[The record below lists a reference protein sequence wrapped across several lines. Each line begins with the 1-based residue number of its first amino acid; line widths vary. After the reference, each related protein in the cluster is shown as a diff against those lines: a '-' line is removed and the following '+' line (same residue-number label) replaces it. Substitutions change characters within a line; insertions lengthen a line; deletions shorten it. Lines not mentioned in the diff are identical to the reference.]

1 MPLAL
6 WALTLSAFAIGT
18 TEFVIVGLIP
28 TIATSLQVSLPSAGL
43 LVSLYALGV
52 AVGAPVLTALT
63 GRVPRKLLLAGL
75 MLLFTAGNLTAWMA
89 PGYGALM
96 AARVLTGLA
105 HGVFFSIG
113 STIATGLV
121 PKEKAASAIAL
132 MFSGLT
138 VALVTGVPLGTF
150 IGQHFGWRT
159 TFLAVSLLGVAAVAV
174 ILALVPRALP
184 GASPAGL
191 LAQAA
196 VLKKPRLLL
205 VYAMTTLGYGGS
217 FVGFTYLAPILE
229 RVAGFSGNAVGL
241 VMLVYGVSVAFGNIW
256 GGKLADRK
264 GPVRALQIVFAL
276 LALVLFVLGFTGHHK
291 VAVLA
296 TVLAWG
302 AVAFGNVPGLQ
313 VYVVRRAERDAP
325 HAVDVA
331 SGLNIAAFNVGIAL
345 GAWGGGLIVERFGLM
360 ATPPI
365 GAAIVLGALGLTT
378 LSAYL
383 DRRDAVRQGTRRS
396 GDRRHRPAHER
407 DPGPGQPGVVAVQGA
422 RCDPVVDAAR
432 APAQVSPS
440 SSG

>member
-28 TIATSLQVSLPSAGL
+28 TIAASLNVSVPSAGL

-63 GRVPRKLLLAGL
+63 GRVPRKQLLLGL
-75 MLLFTAGNLTAWMA
+75 MLLFTIGNLVAWMA
-89 PGYGALM
+89 PGYAALM

-113 STIATGLV
+113 STIATSLV

-132 MFSGLT
+132 MFTGLT

-150 IGQHFGWRT
+150 IGQHFGWQA
-159 TFLAVSLLGVAAVAV
+159 TFLAVSLLGLIAIVGSW
-174 ILALVPRALP
+174 ILVPADI
-184 GASPAGL
+184 AGSKPSSL
-191 LAQAA
+191 LTQLA

-217 FVGFTYLAPILE
+217 FIAFTYLAPILQE
-229 RVAGFSGNAVGL
+229 VSGFAASSVSL
-241 VMLVYGVSVAFGNIW
+241 VMLVYGVSVAAGNIW

-264 GPVRALQIVFAL
+264 GPLPALQIVFAL
-276 LALVLFVLGFTGHHK
+276 LALVLLVLGFTAPNK
-291 VAVLA
+291 WLVLG

-313 VYVVRRAERDAP
+313 VYVVQRAERDAP

-331 SGLNIAAFNVGIAL
+331 SGLNIAAFNVGIAF
-345 GAWGGGLIVERFGLM
+345 GAWGGGLIVAKFGLM

-365 GAAIVLGALGLTT
+365 GALIVVGAFLLTT
-378 LSAYL
+378 LARWL
-383 DRRDAVRQGTRRS
+383 DRRDGLPAKVARQHAVAT
-396 GDRRHRPAHER
+396 H
-407 DPGPGQPGVVAVQGA
+407 
-422 RCDPVVDAAR
+422 
-432 APAQVSPS
+432 
-440 SSG
+440 

>member
-28 TIATSLQVSLPSAGL
+28 TVAASLGVSLPSAGL

-63 GRVPRKLLLAGL
+63 GRVPRKRLLLGL
-75 MLLFTAGNLTAWMA
+75 MVLFTAGNLLAWMA

-113 STIATGLV
+113 STIATSLV

-132 MFSGLT
+132 MFTGLT
-138 VALVTGVPLGTF
+138 VALVTGVPIGTF
-150 IGQHFGWRT
+150 IGQHFGWQA
-159 TFLAVSLLGVAAVAV
+159 TFLAVSLLGVVAIV
-174 ILALVPRALP
+174 GSALLVPANIA
-184 GASPAGL
+184 GSAPAGL
-191 LAQAA
+191 ATQLG
-196 VLKKPRLLL
+196 VLRKPRLLL

-217 FVGFTYLAPILE
+217 FVAFTFLAPILQQ
-229 RVAGFSGNAVGL
+229 VAGFSASSVSL
-241 VMLVYGVSVAFGNIW
+241 VMLLYGVSVAAGNIW
-256 GGKLADRK
+256 GGKLADRH
-264 GPVRALQIVFAL
+264 GPVRALQLVFAL
-276 LALVLFVLGFTGHHK
+276 LALVLFALAFTAPHK

-313 VYVVRRAERDAP
+313 VYVVQRAHADAP
-325 HAVDVA
+325 RAVDVA

-345 GAWGGGLIVERFGLM
+345 GAWGGGIIVEHLGLM
-360 ATPPI
+360 ATPWI
-365 GAAIVLGALGLTT
+365 GALVVGGALALTT
-378 LSAYL
+378 LAGIL
-383 DRRDAVRQGTRRS
+383 DRREAALATPR
-396 GDRRHRPAHER
+396 
-407 DPGPGQPGVVAVQGA
+407 VAA
-422 RCDPVVDAAR
+422 TTH
-432 APAQVSPS
+432 
-440 SSG
+440 

>member
-28 TIATSLQVSLPSAGL
+28 TIAASLQVSVPSSGL

-63 GRVPRKLLLAGL
+63 GRVPRKPLLLAL
-75 MLLFTAGNLTAWMA
+75 MLLFTAGNLLAWMA
-89 PGYGALM
+89 PGYEALM

-113 STIATGLV
+113 STIATSLV

-150 IGQHFGWRT
+150 IGQHFGWQA
-159 TFLAVSLLGVAAVAV
+159 TFLAVALLGVIGFLG
-174 ILALVPRALP
+174 ILLLVPRAI
-184 GASPAGL
+184 AGSAPSSL
-191 LAQAA
+191 LTQLA

-205 VYAMTTLGYGGS
+205 VYAMTALGYGGS
-217 FVGFTYLAPILE
+217 FVAFTYLAPILQQ
-229 RVAGFSGNAVGL
+229 VAGFSAGAVGL

-276 LALVLFVLGFTGHHK
+276 LAAVLLVLQFTAANK
-291 VAVLA
+291 IAVLV

-313 VYVVRRAERDAP
+313 VYVVQRAGRDAP
-325 HAVDVA
+325 QAVDVA

-345 GAWGGGLIVERFGLM
+345 GAWGGGIIVDRIGLM
-360 ATPPI
+360 ATPWI
-365 GAAIVLGALGLTT
+365 GALVVLGAFLLTT
-378 LSAYL
+378 LAGRL
-383 DRRDAVRQGTRRS
+383 DRRDA
-396 GDRRHRPAHER
+396 
-407 DPGPGQPGVVAVQGA
+407 A
-422 RCDPVVDAAR
+422 RGIA
-432 APAQVSPS
+432 APAPTEAAVLTH
-440 SSG
+440 

>member
-28 TIATSLQVSLPSAGL
+28 TIATNLHVSLPSAGL

-63 GRVPRKLLLAGL
+63 GRVPRKLLLVGL

-113 STIATGLV
+113 STIATSLV

-150 IGQHFGWRT
+150 IGQHFGWQT
-159 TFLAVSLLGVAAVAV
+159 TFLAVSLLGVIAVAG
-174 ILALVPRALP
+174 ILALVPRTLAT
-184 GASPAGL
+184 SPPSGL

-196 VLKKPRLLL
+196 VLRKPRLLL
-205 VYAMTTLGYGGS
+205 VYAMTTLGYGGT
-217 FVGFTYLAPILE
+217 FVAFTYLAPILE
-229 RVAGFSGNAVGL
+229 RVAGFGSGAVGL

-264 GPVRALQIVFAL
+264 GPLRALQIVFAL
-276 LALVLFVLGFTGHHK
+276 LALVLFVLGFTAHNK

-325 HAVDVA
+325 QAVDVA

-345 GAWGGGLIVERFGLM
+345 GAWGGGLIVDRFGLM

-378 LSAYL
+378 LAAYL
-383 DRRDAVRQGTRRS
+383 DHSETRKTPCTSRTS
-396 GDRRHRPAHER
+396 AS
-407 DPGPGQPGVVAVQGA
+407 
-422 RCDPVVDAAR
+422 
-432 APAQVSPS
+432 APSA
-440 SSG
+440 